1 MDAVDSSDRYDVS
14 AAEDTPSLLTVVLDT
29 NPRAWAS
36 LAPVLPL
43 SRAIANVLVLVNA
56 HLSFSNVNQVALIAA
71 HNSRAAWLY
80 PEHQQPSS
88 SSSSSSS
95 SSAPPPATAAA
106 ASTTTAGAANPA
118 TNTDHAGDT
127 EMAEAP
133 PGGNGGAQKAS
144 ANKYPQFAQIEAIV
158 LRSIKRL
165 IEETTSQDLACETTK
180 LSGALTLALSH
191 INKVSQSL
199 TSSSASSTAATLP
212 GSTTSATEAAAAAAQ
227 AQASAFRA
235 RILVLSVSD
244 PEPSQY
250 IPTMN
255 AVFAAARAA
264 VAVDTL
270 SLCGADSAFLQQAA
284 FSTGGSFVPAR
295 DPRGLLSYLMFALV
309 PDAEARASLVMP
321 ASDVVDFRAA
331 CFCHGDV
338 VDTGF
343 VCSVCLSIFCELP
356 AAEADAPVKCLTCGT
371 ALSLGNYGA
380 KPAVVPRKKKK
391 KKRVINGVTREET
404 GSATAT
410 PMR

>member
-14 AAEDTPSLLTVVLDT
+14 TAEDTPSLLTIVLDT

-71 HNSRAAWLY
+71 HNSRASWLY
-80 PEHQQPSS
+80 PEHHQP
-88 SSSSSSS
+88 SSSS
-95 SSAPPPATAAA
+95 SSAPPPPPATAA
-106 ASTTTAGAANPA
+106 TTTTTTTTTTTGAA
-118 TNTDHAGDT
+118 NTDHAGDT

-133 PGGNGGAQKAS
+133 PGGSGSAGAGAQKAS

-158 LRSIKRL
+158 LRSIKRI

-199 TSSSASSTAATLP
+199 TSSASATATTLP
-212 GSTTSATEAAAAAAQ
+212 GSTTAATEAAAAAAQ
-227 AQASAFRA
+227 AQASTFRA

-244 PEPSQY
+244 SEPSQY

-255 AVFAAARAA
+255 AVFAAAHNG

-270 SLCGADSAFLQQAA
+270 SLCGDSAFLQQAS
-284 FSTGGSFVPAR
+284 FNTGGSFITAR
-295 DPRGLLSYLMFALV
+295 NPQGLLSYLMFGLIA
-309 PDAEARASLVMP
+309 DTEARASLIIP
-321 ASDVVDFRAA
+321 TNDTVDFRAA
-331 CFCHGDV
+331 CFCHGNV

-356 AAEADAPVKCLTCGT
+356 ADAECLTCGT
-371 ALSLGNYGA
+371 TLSLGNYGA

>member
-88 SSSSSSS
+88 SSS
-95 SSAPPPATAAA
+95 APPPPPPTAAA
-106 ASTTTAGAANPA
+106 ASTTTTTTGAA

-199 TSSSASSTAATLP
+199 TSSSSATATTFP
-212 GSTTSATEAAAAAAQ
+212 GSTTSATEAAQAQAQ

-356 AAEADAPVKCLTCGT
+356 AAEADAPVECLTCGT

-391 KKRVINGVTREET
+391 KKRVVNGVTREET